1 MADYQEIIIGN
12 VKGPKGDPGDKGEPG
27 KQGADGVRGSKWF
40 SGVLITGTST
50 TPTAFAES
58 GIVEAFIDDFYIN
71 TDTGNIYR
79 CTTGGDASSSLWVH
93 DGNIM
98 GPRGETAGL
107 EEELADIISGE
118 KQVGD
123 ANKLGGHAADE
134 FLQKTGGTLS
144 GSVAVSNGSS
154 AVAIKVDRKQSDNTV
169 ASTRM
174 WTGTDKSALFA
185 LYDGSTGTEITRLE
199 LRDGS
204 VKARIG
210 NVSREMVHT
219 GNVETLV
226 TPSRIGAA
234 EDEHNQSASTI
245 TAGTLG
251 GKVNANATA
260 AATLSAAQV
269 RDIYAG
275 TADAK
280 AGTSSL
286 TTGTIYAVYE

>member
-12 VKGPKGDPGDKGEPG
+12 VKGPKGDPGDKGDKGEPG
-27 KQGADGVRGSKWF
+27 KQGANGVRGSKWF

-154 AVAIKVDRKQSDNTV
+154 AVAFKVDRKQSDDTV

-185 LYDGSTGTEITRLE
+185 LYDGSTGTEVTRLE
-199 LRDGS
+199 LREGS
-204 VKARIG
+204 VKARI
-210 NVSREMVHT
+210 NDESVEMVHS
-219 GNVETLV
+219 GNLKNKV
-226 TPSRIGAA
+226 TPATIGA
-234 EDEHNQSASTI
+234 
-245 TAGTLG
+245 GTFT
-251 GKVNANATA
+251 GKVNANATST
-260 AATLSAAQV
+260 ATLSQAQV

-275 TADAK
+275 TADAQ

-286 TTGTIYAVYE
+286 TTGTIYIVYE